1 MFNAKRIETIR
12 KNVQISTLLSDHE
25 KSDWLN
31 LLELMNDKQLGELE
45 EILASDPNVAK
56 AMQTQPS
63 QSQSTQP
70 QRDVQVSRP
79 AQTTQSTPLSSS
91 PSSWQPDFVQ
101 QMPPLPHI
109 ANMPTDVTMTHSVP
123 STPGVEQKPLPR
135 TTPSPNLSTFKS
147 KQNFIRPASQFSP
160 QPVVEPV
167 TENELVI
174 GSEQPAPIQKT
185 SPPQKPAKP
194 QNSYSIQAVEQLQE
208 LSVKTIREHTL
219 QSIFDVIRQAI
230 QTNGYF
236 AVLQLIEASPLYA
249 SYINAGKQRLGA
261 VVPKTSDASLQES
274 TLTQEEFE
282 FMTDLLR
289 NMRFNR
295 W

>member
-12 KNVQISTLLSDHE
+12 KNVQISSLLSDHE

-56 AMQTQPS
+56 AMQSQPS
-63 QSQSTQP
+63 QSQPTQP

-79 AQTTQSTPLSSS
+79 AQTPQSEAVSAS
-91 PSSWQPDFVQ
+91 PSSRQPDFVQ

-123 STPGVEQKPLPR
+123 ASTSVAQKPLPR
-135 TTPSPNLSTFKS
+135 TTPSPNLSTFQP
-147 KQNFIRPASQFSP
+147 KQKVVRPVSGFSP
-160 QPVVEPV
+160 QPVIEP
-167 TENELVI
+167 TLVDEPL
-174 GSEQPAPIQKT
+174 SSPEKSAPIPTAPQSHK
-185 SPPQKPAKP
+185 SPTPH
-194 QNSYSIQAVEQLQE
+194 NSYTLQEIEQLQE
-208 LSVKTIREHTL
+208 LSVETIREHTL
-219 QSIFDVIRQAI
+219 QSIFDAIRQAI

-249 SYINAGKQRLGA
+249 SYINAGKQRLGV
-261 VVPKTSDASLQES
+261 VVPKTSDASPQES